1 MMTRKK
7 ARMLSRQSPQAIED
21 QFYQQGLAIDSL
33 EKKVQEQQRIIA
45 QLSKNSSNS
54 HKPPSSDDITKP
66 KSKNKKKKKKEKP
79 GKRSPGGQPGHPK
92 HERPLFPP
100 EEINA
105 SYDYTQTLC
114 PHCADQMTPMEDQD
128 PQVIQQVEIPQAPIR
143 IEEHLSYP
151 MWCETCQTIHYGP
164 LPPDVVKEGLFKE
177 RITALTAYLKH
188 VCHASYSTIRKFFRD
203 ILHLHVSRGY
213 LRKVIE
219 KVGRSLQA
227 PYEELLHRLPF
238 EKTVNV
244 DESGHKENGAK
255 FWTWVFKADLYVLF
269 KIDKSRGSKVL
280 LEVLGNEFHGV
291 LGCDYFSAYRKYMKD
306 CSITLQFCLAHL
318 IRDLRYLIGL
328 PDRATQAY
336 GKKLLAQVKILFQI
350 IHNQDEMTPNE
361 FQEALANAKQSILDV
376 ALHEAPS
383 RLDQNGNEEKT
394 EAQNIRKRF
403 LKHGKEYFT
412 FITTPGMDPTNNIAE
427 QAIRFIVIDRRITQ
441 GTRSLQ
447 GRISCERI
455 WTVIATCALQ
465 GRSAYTFILQAVHA
479 YFQKKLAPSLMPD
492 PG

>member
-219 KVGRSLQA
+219 KVSSNR
-227 PYEELLHRLPF
+227 
-238 EKTVNV
+238 
-244 DESGHKENGAK
+244 
-255 FWTWVFKADLYVLF
+255 
-269 KIDKSRGSKVL
+269 
-280 LEVLGNEFHGV
+280 
-291 LGCDYFSAYRKYMKD
+291 YFPG
-306 CSITLQFCLAHL
+306 IF
-318 IRDLRYLIGL
+318 
-328 PDRATQAY
+328 
-336 GKKLLAQVKILFQI
+336 
-350 IHNQDEMTPNE
+350 
-361 FQEALANAKQSILDV
+361 SIL
-376 ALHEAPS
+376 
-383 RLDQNGNEEKT
+383 
-394 EAQNIRKRF
+394 
-403 LKHGKEYFT
+403 
-412 FITTPGMDPTNNIAE
+412 
-427 QAIRFIVIDRRITQ
+427 
-441 GTRSLQ
+441 
-447 GRISCERI
+447 
-455 WTVIATCALQ
+455 
-465 GRSAYTFILQAVHA
+465 
-479 YFQKKLAPSLMPD
+479 SLMRRT
-492 PG
+492 GWE